1 MLRTIY
7 QLPELAVALN
17 DTIMGYPK
25 LLQCLR
31 LLELMD
37 NSAYNFWQIT
47 QTSDESRQP
56 TTEEIFI
63 FFCSRR
69 AFEET
74 FFDMDFVTISNAP
87 EVLIV
92 KVGEFIFVQGKGI

>member
-17 DTIMGYPK
+17 DAMGYPE

-31 LLELMD
+31 LLEIMD
-37 NSAYNFWQIT
+37 NSAYNFWQIA
-47 QTSDESRQP
+47 QISDESRQP
-56 TTEEIFI
+56 TTEEIFT

-69 AFEET
+69 AFTET
-74 FFDMDFVTISNAP
+74 FFDIDFVTISGSP
-87 EVLIV
+87 QVLIV